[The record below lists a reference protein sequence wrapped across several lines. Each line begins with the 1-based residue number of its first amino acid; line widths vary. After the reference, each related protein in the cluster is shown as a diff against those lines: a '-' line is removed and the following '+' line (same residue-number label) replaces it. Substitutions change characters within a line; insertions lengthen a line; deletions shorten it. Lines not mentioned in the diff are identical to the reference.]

1 MDDHAPFSQSA
12 LTHSLAFLLVFGRG
26 FSHRPFLP
34 VRPYRTTTPTT
45 TYRRI
50 AAILCS
56 AAVGVQATFFT
67 TYDLPMARNKEH
79 VLSGTQRQ
87 ARALVNRYIL
97 GGNGEPPPDAADTSD
112 NPK

>member
-1 MDDHAPFSQSA
+1 MPLLSASQ
-12 LTHSLAFLLVFGRG
+12 HSLSRLPSDVNFFVLF
-26 FSHRPFLP
+26 RPVP
-34 VRPYRTTTPTT
+34 TEHNHHNINSTTI
-45 TYRRI
+45 YRRI

-97 GGNGEPPPDAADTSD
+97 GGNGDVEAPPQDAADTSD
-112 NPK
+112 KPK